1 MKITLLIFTLFSQL
15 SVFAKEKF
23 VNDSLKV
30 LFVGNSLTY
39 YNAMPQL
46 LQQMLKEGEEKVK
59 IEQSTFPGV
68 QFQHHLLWM
77 QSHGEANEV
86 DKENGNLFL
95 TKDALNQSKWDY
107 VILQQGSVGYLIPE
121 YVEKSLEP
129 TIREIVHIFHK
140 KGTKFIL
147 FETWTPS
154 LYYPQTYCRP
164 KNTSDYSAK
173 FEEFCSPNIES
184 ETQEINLISES
195 CKKIAESNQMILSKN
210 GELFYYFKIKHPDIK
225 LIDEE
230 AHPTKAGAFLNACI
244 FYEFFSN
251 KKAIQLEFSGDLEI
265 KTAAQIKKFVTETK
279 L

>member
-1 MKITLLIFTLFSQL
+1 MKITLLIFALFSQL
-15 SVFAKEKF
+15 SVFAKEQF
-23 VNDSLKV
+23 VNDSIKV

-46 LQQMLKEGEEKVK
+46 LQQMLNEGEEKVK
-59 IEQSTFPGV
+59 VEQSTFPGV
-68 QFQHHLLWM
+68 SLQTHLIWM
-77 QSHGEANEV
+77 QSYGEVNGI
-86 DKENGNLFL
+86 DRENGNIFL
-95 TKDALNQSKWDY
+95 TKQIRNQSNWNY
-107 VILQQGSVGYLIPE
+107 IILQQGSVSYLIPE

-129 TIREIVHIFHK
+129 AIKEIVHIFHK

-154 LYYPQTYCRP
+154 VYYPQTYCRP
-164 KNTSDYSAK
+164 KNTSDYSAP
-173 FEEFCSPNIES
+173 FDEFCSPKIES
-184 ETQEINLISES
+184 EAQEINLISES

-210 GELFYYFKIKHPDIK
+210 GELFYHFKIKHPDIK

-244 FYEFFSN
+244 FYELISKKESN
-251 KKAIQLEFSGDLEI
+251 KLQFNGNLDQ
-265 KTAAQIKKFVTETK
+265 KTASIIKQFVSKTK

>member
-23 VNDSLKV
+23 VNDSIKV

-46 LQQMLKEGEEKVK
+46 LQQMLNEGEEKVK
-59 IEQSTFPGV
+59 IEQSTFPGISL
-68 QFQHHLLWM
+68 QTHLNWM
-77 QSHGEANEV
+77 QTYGEVNGL
-86 DKENGNLFL
+86 DRENGSIFL
-95 TKDALNQSKWDY
+95 TKQIRNQSNWNY
-107 VILQQGSVGYLIPE
+107 IILQQGSVGYLIPE

-210 GELFYYFKIKHPDIK
+210 GELFYYFKIKHPDLK

-244 FYEFFSN
+244 FFEMVTN
-251 KKAIQLEFSGDLEI
+251 KKAKELEFLGDLDI
-265 KTAAQIKKFVTETK
+265 KTSTKIKKFVTETK